1 MELQPSFSVSSL
13 SGQRAAGDGAPDADR
28 LTEATLLVRRTRLR
42 LEELANRLS
51 EIRERV
57 QKAAEPGP
65 RQEPTGV
72 SDPSGAGPGARG
84 SSGQLG

>member
-13 SGQRAAGDGAPDADR
+13 SGQRSGDGTPDADR

-51 EIRERV
+51 QIRERV
-57 QKAAEPGP
+57 QKATEPGP
-65 RQEPTGV
+65 RRQAAA
-72 SDPSGAGPGARG
+72 SGAGPGARG
-84 SSGQLG
+84 SSDPG